1 MPISAVRSL
10 MHLVEVIET
19 NQLETVCGVTRGWLF
34 FYFFMPSWSCVRA
47 RSQHDVM
54 ADIFAELFLK
64 EDNLKRVLVY
74 LCKGNSESSDPITDA
89 LATMLGGPV
98 QFCVGRFGLVLF
110 KDGAPYPFTMMSQEQ
125 RQFLYEIVRGV
136 GSEMPCYGPL
146 AVLDNPLTF
155 TVENERIL
163 FHTPKQHLDPKMVFR
178 AMIEL
183 IHQTRPDSA
192 LLTNLLV
199 QRLGSRVSL
208 SRETLAYVH
217 QMSSGVT

>member
-1 MPISAVRSL
+1 
-10 MHLVEVIET
+10 
-19 NQLETVCGVTRGWLF
+19 
-34 FYFFMPSWSCVRA
+34 
-47 RSQHDVM
+47 M
-54 ADIFAELFLK
+54 AEIFSELFLQ
-64 EDNLKRVLVY
+64 EENLKRVLVY
-74 LCKGNSESSDPITDA
+74 LCKGNPESTDPITDA
-89 LATMLGGPV
+89 LATMLGGPI

-110 KDGAPYPFTMMSQEQ
+110 KDGAPFPFTLMSQEQ

-163 FHTPKQHLDPKMVFR
+163 FHIPKQSLDPKLVFR
-178 AMIEL
+178 AMVEL
-183 IHQTRPDSA
+183 INKTRPDSS

-199 QRLGSRVSL
+199 QRLGSRVNL

-217 QMSSGVT
+217 ELVM